1 MSAETRTIWIERQGG
16 NIQYGVKNDTVLR
29 PEPFEEMFQGESEF
43 VTEFYNLFGKTSIQ
57 RLAQD
62 TNQI

>member
-1 MSAETRTIWIERQGG
+1 MESKI
-16 NIQYGVKNDTVLR
+16 YGVKNDTVLKS
-29 PEPFEEMFQGESEF
+29 EPFEEMFQGESEF

-62 TNQI
+62 TNQIQC